1 MRIPGISRIALAALI
16 AAFAGSLA
24 ACHHSDTTTAP
35 GALANVTVTG
45 PSSVTSGQSFDLDVA
60 ATAVGVTNVQNGV
73 VTVTVPAPLTV
84 TSTNASSGT
93 SATVSGS
100 TVTWN
105 LGTLDANSQSTLH
118 INVMPTLPAGSS
130 AQSVTVQAQLTGNSI
145 NPGDATAS
153 TTVQVN
159 P

>member
-1 MRIPGISRIALAALI
+1 MALV
-16 AAFAGSLA
+16 AAFVGSLA

-45 PSSVTSGQSFDLDVA
+45 PSSVTNGQSFDLDVA
-60 ATAVGVTNVQNGV
+60 ATAVGVNNVQNGM
-73 VTVTVPAPLTV
+73 VTVTVPAPLTI

-93 SATVSGS
+93 NATVSGN

-105 LGTLDANSQSTLH
+105 LGTLDSNSQSTLH
-118 INVMPTLPAGSS
+118 INVMPALPSGSA
-130 AQSVTVQAQLTGNSI
+130 AQSVTVHAQLTGNGI
-145 NPGDATAS
+145 NPGDATAT

>member
-1 MRIPGISRIALAALI
+1 MRVPGIPRVALVF
-16 AAFAGSLA
+16 AFVASLA

-45 PSSVTSGQSFDLDVA
+45 PGTVTSGQNFDVDVA
-60 ATAVGVTNVQNGV
+60 ATAVGVNNVQNGM
-73 VTVTVPAPLTV
+73 VTVTVPSPLTI
-84 TSTNASSGT
+84 TSTDASSGT

-105 LGTLDANSQSTLH
+105 LGTLDSNSQSTLH
-118 INVMPTLPAGSS
+118 VNVMGTLPAGSS
-130 AQSVTVQAQLTGNSI
+130 AQSVTIQAQLTGTGI
-145 NPGDATAS
+145 NAGDAVGS

>member
-1 MRIPGISRIALAALI
+1 MRLPGISRIALVV
-16 AAFAGSLA
+16 AFVGSLA
-24 ACHHSDTTTAP
+24 GCHHSDTTTAP

-45 PSSVTSGQSFDLDVA
+45 PSSVTAGQNFDVDVA
-60 ATAVGVTNVQNGV
+60 ATAVGVNNVQNGL
-73 VTVTVPAPLTV
+73 VTVTIPAPLTI
-84 TSTNASSGT
+84 TSTSTSNGT
-93 SATVSGS
+93 NATVSGN

-118 INVMPTLPAGSS
+118 VNLMGVLPPGSN
-130 AQSVTVQAQLTGNSI
+130 AQSATIQAQLTGNSI

-153 TTVQVN
+153 MTIQVN

>member
-1 MRIPGISRIALAALI
+1 MRLPGISRIALAV
-16 AAFAGSLA
+16 AFVGSLA

-45 PSSVTSGQSFDLDVA
+45 PSSVTAGQNFDVDVA
-60 ATAVGVTNVQNGV
+60 ATAVGVSNVQNGL
-73 VTVTVPAPLTV
+73 VTVTVPAPLTIV
-84 TSTNASSGT
+84 STNASSGT
-93 SATVSGS
+93 SATVSGN
-100 TVTWN
+100 TVTWT

-118 INVMPTLPAGSS
+118 VTTMGVLPAGSN
-130 AQSVTVQAQLTGNSI
+130 AQSVTIQAQLTGNSI

-153 TTVQVN
+153 LTVQVN